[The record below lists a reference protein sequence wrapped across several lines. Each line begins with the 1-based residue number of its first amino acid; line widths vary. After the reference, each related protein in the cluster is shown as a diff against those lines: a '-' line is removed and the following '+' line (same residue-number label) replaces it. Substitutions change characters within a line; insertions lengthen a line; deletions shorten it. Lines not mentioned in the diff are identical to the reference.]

1 MHSANWALIIV
12 LHLLS
17 GVVAI
22 SGQHQALKPYVGTNN
37 NVDLYVN
44 STTAGRVLVNGQDI
58 VSCVLLHGTIAFSAM
73 LCMVNSPLINQR
85 SPLETTPTSGV
96 MAQESGARASRA
108 TLLACTSVYPSPDA
122 SPNTVAFAPR

>member
-1 MHSANWALIIV
+1 MHNANWALIIV

-22 SGQHQALKPYVGTNN
+22 SAQHQALKPYVGTNN

-58 VSCVLLHGTIAFSAM
+58 VSCVLLYGTIAFSAM
-73 LCMVNSPLINQR
+73 LHC
-85 SPLETTPTSGV
+85 
-96 MAQESGARASRA
+96 AW
-108 TLLACTSVYPSPDA
+108 
-122 SPNTVAFAPR
+122 

>member
-58 VSCVLLHGTIAFSAM
+58 VSLCAALRHYIAFFSNAVHGE
-73 LCMVNSPLINQR
+73 LAPDQ
-85 SPLETTPTSGV
+85 PTLPPRDHAHVWGD
-96 MAQESGARASRA
+96 GAGERRPCLPCNLVSMHIG
-108 TLLACTSVYPSPDA
+108 LPQP
-122 SPNTVAFAPR
+122 

>member
-58 VSCVLLHGTIAFSAM
+58 VSLCAAHGNSLFSNA
-73 LCMVNSPLINQR
+73 VW
-85 SPLETTPTSGV
+85 
-96 MAQESGARASRA
+96 
-108 TLLACTSVYPSPDA
+108 
-122 SPNTVAFAPR
+122 